1 MILFVI
7 ILFLLL
13 LVFIVIYSFFKNKE
27 CVEFSEDTMRDWDE
41 YEMLKPMDCEQK
53 QKLVTAEY
61 INGDKMY
68 KHVYGDAYRDAS
80 GHLHCD
86 KIYTYDLEYL
96 ETTTLD
102 DTSYK
107 TYCTSYE
114 PDLLNNEI
122 IIHKNPLPTNCK
134 NCGAPLHSHECEY
147 CGSEY
152 Y

>member
-13 LVFIVIYSFFKNKE
+13 FIVIYSFFKIKE

-41 YEMLKPMDCEQK
+41 YEMLKPMDYEQK
-53 QKLVTAEY
+53 KKLVKAEY

-68 KHVYGDAYRDAS
+68 KHVYEDAYRDGS

-86 KIYTYDLEYL
+86 RIYTYEIEYR
-96 ETTTLD
+96 EEDIESTMQC
-102 DTSYK
+102 S
-107 TYCTSYE
+107 
-114 PDLLNNEI
+114 
-122 IIHKNPLPTNCK
+122 LPTNCK

>member
-7 ILFLLL
+7 ILFLVL
-13 LVFIVIYSFFKNKE
+13 LVFIVIYSLFLNKE
-27 CVEFSEDTMRDWDE
+27 CVEFSEDMIRDWDK
-41 YEMLKPMDCEQK
+41 YEMLKPMDCERK
-53 QKLVTAEY
+53 QKLLTAEY

-68 KHVYGDAYRDAS
+68 KYVYEDAYRDEF
-80 GHLHCD
+80 GHSHCG
-86 KIYTYDLEYL
+86 KIYTYDLGY
-96 ETTTLD
+96 TSID
-102 DTSYK
+102 DNTYK
-107 TYCTSYE
+107 TYCTRYE

>member
-13 LVFIVIYSFFKNKE
+13 FIVIYSFFKIKE

-41 YEMLKPMDCEQK
+41 YEMLKPMDWEQK
-53 QKLVTAEY
+53 QKLVKAEY

-68 KHVYGDAYRDAS
+68 KHVYEDAYRDGS

-86 KIYTYDLEYL
+86 RIYTYDLEYR
-96 ETTTLD
+96 EESVEPTTR
-102 DTSYK
+102 K
-107 TYCTSYE
+107 Q
-114 PDLLNNEI
+114 
-122 IIHKNPLPTNCK
+122 LPTNCK

>member
-13 LVFIVIYSFFKNKE
+13 FIVIYSFFKIKE
-27 CVEFSEDTMRDWDE
+27 CVEFSEDTIRDWDE
-41 YEMLKPMDCEQK
+41 YEMLKPMDWEQK
-53 QKLVTAEY
+53 QKLVKAEY

-68 KHVYGDAYRDAS
+68 KYVYEDAYRDVS

-86 KIYTYDLEYL
+86 RIYTYDLENY
-96 ETTTLD
+96 TSID
-102 DTSYK
+102 DNTYK

>member
-1 MILFVI
+1 
-7 ILFLLL
+7 
-13 LVFIVIYSFFKNKE
+13 
-27 CVEFSEDTMRDWDE
+27 
-41 YEMLKPMDCEQK
+41 
-53 QKLVTAEY
+53 
-61 INGDKMY
+61 MY
-68 KHVYGDAYRDAS
+68 KYVYGDAYRDES

-102 DTSYK
+102 DNTYK
-107 TYCTSYE
+107 TYCTTYE

-122 IIHKNPLPTNCK
+122 IVHKNPLPTNCK
-134 NCGAPLHSHECEY
+134 NCGATLHSHKCEY

>member
-13 LVFIVIYSFFKNKE
+13 FIVIYSFFKIKE

-41 YEMLKPMDCEQK
+41 YEMLKPLDWEQK
-53 QKLVTAEY
+53 QKLVKAEY

-68 KHVYGDAYRDAS
+68 KYVYEDGYRDLS

-86 KIYTYDLEYL
+86 RIYTYDLEYR
-96 ETTTLD
+96 EEGVEPTTR
-102 DTSYK
+102 K
-107 TYCTSYE
+107 Q
-114 PDLLNNEI
+114 
-122 IIHKNPLPTNCK
+122 LPTNCK

>member
-13 LVFIVIYSFFKNKE
+13 FIVIYSFFKIKE

-41 YEMLKPMDCEQK
+41 YEMLKPMDYEQK
-53 QKLVTAEY
+53 KKLVKAEY

-68 KHVYGDAYRDAS
+68 KHVYEDAYRDGS

-86 KIYTYDLEYL
+86 RIYTY
-96 ETTTLD
+96 
-102 DTSYK
+102 
-107 TYCTSYE
+107 
-114 PDLLNNEI
+114 EI
-122 IIHKNPLPTNCK
+122 ECREEDIESTMQCSLPTNCK

>member
-1 MILFVI
+1 VKMILFYI
-7 ILFLLL
+7 ILLAIAVLIIMWL
-13 LVFIVIYSFFKNKE
+13 DKKDDY
-27 CVEFSEDTMRDWDE
+27 VEFSEDTIRDCDE
-41 YEMLKPMDCEQK
+41 HEMLKPMDCEQK

-68 KHVYGDAYRDAS
+68 KYVYGHAYRDAS

-86 KIYTYDLEYL
+86 KIYTYNLEYKEECL
-96 ETTTLD
+96 GPTIRST
-102 DTSYK
+102 
-107 TYCTSYE
+107 
-114 PDLLNNEI
+114 
-122 IIHKNPLPTNCK
+122 LPTNCK

>member
-1 MILFVI
+1 MIWFI
-7 ILFLLL
+7 ILLL
-13 LVFIVIYSFFKNKE
+13 LVSVAIVIWLNKKDDY
-27 CVEFSEDTMRDWDE
+27 VEFSEDTIRDWDE
-41 YEMLKPMDCEQK
+41 YEMSKPMDYEQK
-53 QKLVTAEY
+53 QKLLTAEY
-61 INGDKMY
+61 INGDKIY
-68 KHVYGDAYRDAS
+68 KYVYGDAYRDVS

-102 DTSYK
+102 DMSYK

-114 PDLLNNEI
+114 PNLLNSEI
-122 IIHKNPLPTNCK
+122 IVHKYPIPTNCK